1 MEVHV
6 LDNLAQI
13 DADAWDA
20 VSGRQSPFLRHAFL
34 NALETSGCVAAK
46 SGWQPQHIV
55 LHDDGALVGAVPLY
69 LKHHSYGEYI
79 FDWAWANAYARASV
93 AYYPKLTVAVPFT
106 PVTGPR
112 LLIHPR
118 ADRAQVAPTLIAA
131 VEARAAATDA
141 SSIHWLFTSQTD
153 NAALT
158 AAGFMERLG
167 YQFHWQNRDHR
178 TFDDFLTQFT
188 ADKRKKIKR
197 ERRYVRDA
205 GVTLEVRSGADIA
218 EAHWHTFYE
227 FYRAT
232 AQKHGAIAYLNLPF
246 FLEIGRTMAED
257 VVLILARHADAYVA
271 GALNFKSDT
280 ALYGRY
286 WGSLASFHS
295 LHFETCYYRALEY
308 CLDTGL
314 NRFEAG
320 AQGEHKLSRGFL
332 PTPIYS
338 AHWLRHAQFSR
349 AVADFLDR
357 EHNGMEYYMNELN
370 EHSPFRK
377 DCP

>member
-1 MEVHV
+1 MEVLV
-6 LDNLAQI
+6 LESLSQV

-20 VSGRQSPFLRHAFL
+20 LTQPPFLRHAFL
-34 NALETSGCVAAK
+34 NALETSGCVAAHT
-46 SGWQPQHIV
+46 GWQPQHIALREGGV
-55 LHDDGALVGAVPLY
+55 LVGAVPLY

-79 FDWAWANAYARASV
+79 FDWAWANAYARAGV
-93 AYYPKLTVAVPFT
+93 AYYPKLTAAVPFT

-112 LLIHPR
+112 LLIHPQ
-118 ADRAQVAPTLIAA
+118 ADGARTAAALIGA
-131 VEARAAATDA
+131 VQARAAATDA
-141 SSIHWLFTSQTD
+141 SSIHWLFTTQAD
-153 NAALT
+153 NAALIG
-158 AAGFMERLG
+158 AGFMERMG
-167 YQFHWQNRDHR
+167 YQFHWQNQGHR
-178 TFDDFLTQFT
+178 SFDEFLAQFT
-188 ADKRKKIKR
+188 AEKRKKIKR

-205 GVTLEVRSGADIA
+205 GVTLEVRTGADI
-218 EAHWHTFYE
+218 EESHWHAFYA

-232 AQKHGAIAYLNLPF
+232 AEKHGAIAYLNLAF
-246 FLEIGRTMAED
+246 FLEVGRCMAND
-257 VVLILARHADAYVA
+257 VVLILARNGGQYVA

-280 ALYGRY
+280 TLYGRY

-308 CLDTGL
+308 CIDAGLD
-314 NRFEAG
+314 RFEAG

-349 AVADFLDR
+349 AVADFLAC

-377 DCP
+377 ECP

>member
-1 MEVHV
+1 MEIQV
-6 LDNLAQI
+6 LESLSQI

-20 VSGRQSPFLRHAFL
+20 LAQPPFSRHAFL
-34 NALETSGCVAAK
+34 AALETSGCVAAAT
-46 SGWQPQHIV
+46 GWQPQHIALREDGV
-55 LHDDGALVGAVPLY
+55 LIGAVPLY

-79 FDWAWANAYARASV
+79 FDWAWANAYARAGEP
-93 AYYPKLTVAVPFT
+93 YYPKLTAAVPFT

-118 ADRAQVAPTLIAA
+118 ADRARVSSTLIDA
-131 VEARAAATDA
+131 VQARADATAA
-141 SSIHWLFTSQTD
+141 SSIHWLFTTEAD

-158 AAGFMERLG
+158 HAGFMARLG
-167 YQFHWQNRDHR
+167 YQFHWQNQGHRD
-178 TFDDFLTQFT
+178 FDGFLTQFT

-197 ERRYVRDA
+197 ERRYVREA
-205 GVTLEVRSGADIA
+205 GVELEVRTGAAID
-218 EAHWHTFYE
+218 ESHWHTFFA

-232 AQKHGAIAYLNLPF
+232 AQKHGAIAYLNLAF
-246 FLEIGRTMAED
+246 FLEVGRRMAND
-257 VVLILARHADAYVA
+257 AVLILARHGGEYIA
-271 GALNFKSDT
+271 GALNFKNDT
-280 ALYGRY
+280 TLYGRY

-295 LHFETCYYRALEY
+295 LHFETCYYRAIEY
-308 CLDTGL
+308 CLEAGL
-314 NRFEAG
+314 DRFEAG